1 MLETSVIRFCLL
13 PLLLVLFSTGSAAS
27 ACPQSTSDWTQW
39 QAFSR
44 HFIQSDGRVV
54 ERSQKSRTTSEG
66 QAYSLFHAL
75 VANDR
80 DTFRKVLE
88 WTNNNLA
95 VGNLESQL
103 PAWTWGQKESG
114 EWGVLDQNTASDAD
128 MWLAYTLIEAGRL
141 WNSPRYRLIGESMLR
156 NIEAFEVEILP
167 NLGAMVLPGKKGFQ
181 LTETS
186 WRLNPSYLPIQ
197 LLRRFSSISDNETWD
212 DVIDSTVKL
221 LLASGSSGIVPDWV
235 VYNKSG
241 KFSSAGAGSVG
252 SYDAIRVYLWL
263 GMLNQSDPLKY
274 QLINQLNFTD
284 DSYGLPPEKIDTR
297 TRIGSGRS
305 PVGFK
310 AAMAPF
316 FKSKGA
322 AKNLHRSIR
331 IIDDQWQH
339 GLLTDNPVYYD
350 QSLALFSLAWLEKRF
365 EFDPEGKLRTRWEKS
380 CIGTAGKSY
389 SS

>member
-1 MLETSVIRFCLL
+1 MTKPSFIQCSLALLTMLASMAPAT
-13 PLLLVLFSTGSAAS
+13 AA
-27 ACPQSTSDWTQW
+27 CQQESDWKQW
-39 QAFSR
+39 QAYSQR
-44 HFIQSDGRVV
+44 FIQNDGRVI
-54 ERSQKSRTTSEG
+54 ERSQKGRTTSEG

-80 DTFRKVLE
+80 KTFRKVLN

-95 VGNLESQL
+95 VGNLETHL
-103 PAWTWGQKESG
+103 PAWIWGQKESG
-114 EWGVLDQNTASDAD
+114 EWGVLDHNTASDAD
-128 MWLAYTLIEAGRL
+128 MWLAYSLLEAGRL
-141 WNSPRYRLIGESMLR
+141 WNMSLYSDLGKSILK
-156 NIEAFEVEILP
+156 NIEVFEIDILP
-167 NLGAMVLPGKKGFQ
+167 NLGAMVLPGKKGFR
-181 LTETS
+181 LTDTR

-197 LLRRFSSISDNETWD
+197 LLRRFAAISDNETWD
-212 DVIDSTVKL
+212 DVIDATGKL
-221 LLASGSSGIVPDWV
+221 LMASGASGIVPDWII
-235 VYNKSG
+235 YDKSG
-241 KFSSAGAGSVG
+241 KFGFEGAQSVG

-263 GMLNQSDPLKY
+263 GMLNDKDPLKY
-274 QLINQLNFTD
+274 QLINQLNFTE

-322 AKNLHRSIR
+322 QKNLHRSIR
-331 IIDDQWQH
+331 IIDDQWQQ